1 MSRLAANSDRNGRRL
16 RAPVGL
22 LLAGLVLL
30 AGCASSPSATAA
42 VAALGSGL
50 PVSRHAHPLDNA
62 LVTSTPDD
70 GFYVDDTYLHFYYLR
85 KVGLND
91 VEPLLSGSEAKD
103 ADTLRGLGPLLEVVV
118 TATNPGQSTTGVDLT
133 QTVLESSQTS
143 RLDPRGMRTALQKT
157 YYDPIRPIVVLSS
170 NRLDVC
176 SADVNPGATVWLMAV
191 FPPVNTSIKIA
202 LVDQEFVSPVVHG
215 FYLPI
220 AHGAIPSRVPS
231 TLYAQ
236 DVDHCIQILNES

>member
-1 MSRLAANSDRNGRRL
+1 MG
-16 RAPVGL
+16 VV
-22 LLAGLVLL
+22 LAGLVLL

-50 PVSRHAHPLDNA
+50 PVSRHAHPLDSA

-85 KVGLND
+85 RVGLSD
-91 VEPLLSGSEAKD
+91 VEPLLSGAEAKD
-103 ADTLRGLGPLLEVVV
+103 ADSLRGLGPLLEVVV
-118 TATNPGQSTTGVDLT
+118 TATNPGQSTTDVDLT
-133 QTVLESSQTS
+133 QTVLESSLTA
-143 RLDPRGMRTALQKT
+143 RLDPRGMHTALQKT
-157 YYDPIRPIVVLSS
+157 YYEPIRPIVVLSS

-191 FPPVNTSIKIA
+191 FPPVNTAIKIA
-202 LVDQEFVSPVVHG
+202 LVDQEFVSPAVHG

-231 TLYAQ
+231 TLYAE